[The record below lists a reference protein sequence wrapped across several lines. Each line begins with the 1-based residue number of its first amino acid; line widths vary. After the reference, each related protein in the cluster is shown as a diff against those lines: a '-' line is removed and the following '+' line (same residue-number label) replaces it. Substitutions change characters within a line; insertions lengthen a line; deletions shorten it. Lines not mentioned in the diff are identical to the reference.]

1 MKQLPTIIDR
11 IAFMPEGLMK
21 IGVRTRR
28 CILKGV
34 PYALL
39 YVIEPDEILITAVAH
54 LHRDPHMKS
63 EVKTKICITVK
74 SIFFDFTGR
83 PLVTADYLTHTY
95 IGYKESRFLSRVT
108 GST

>member
-1 MKQLPTIIDR
+1 MDR
-11 IAFMPEGLMK
+11 EGK
-21 IGVRTRR
+21 PAQSS
-28 CILKGV
+28 LKKS
-34 PYALL
+34 LL
-39 YVIEPDEILITAVAH
+39 VHKAT
-54 LHRDPHMKS
+54 HMKS